1 MAKRAGLRWLI
12 VCLTGVFLIV
22 VMPFSVH
29 ASKQVEMRIIGMFD
43 LTGPYAGLHQIFVKA
58 TNDFVSWAN
67 KEPNYLPPGVKIKYE
82 IYDTGADIGK
92 AVAAWQIATSKKPTP
107 IITMG
112 GSAAHTILGIKPLAK
127 RSRIPC
133 IDGSSARPV
142 MVPPGW
148 AFSMQPCY
156 EGLVA
161 AAAQFLKDNWHANT
175 PYKLIR
181 NRYEKNKDRN
191 PRLAIIGWNNTFGRA
206 FDQKEVRDYVRKIGV
221 DYINP
226 EYISPS
232 PTDTTPQVLRLVD
245 EGVDMIYFGMLAE
258 THAFVLKDASRM
270 GIRKKF
276 QDMAFSADNII
287 QLKNYIPKISQESM
301 MLSSNQ
307 PDMDEWNP
315 VFKDMFIK
323 TGMNDNAALGYSLP
337 QAWFDMYVELIRR
350 AVKKVGAENVNGEL
364 IYEIITSMSNYKP
377 MAYNSNITFTKT
389 KRYAADFASIYQNQN
404 GKIVKVEK
412 SIYIPNLLPGGKDVV
427 K

>member
-1 MAKRAGLRWLI
+1 MVTRTGLRWLI
-12 VCLTGVFLIV
+12 VCLTGVFLIIAA
-22 VMPFSVH
+22 PFSVY
-29 ASKQVEMRIIGMFD
+29 ASNRVEMRIIGMFD

-67 KEPNYLPPGVKIKYE
+67 EEPNYLPPGVKIKYE

-92 AVAAWQIATSKKPTP
+92 AVAAWQIATSKNPTP

-127 RSRIPC
+127 RSKIPC
-133 IDGSSARPV
+133 IDGSSARPI

-148 AFSMQPCY
+148 TFSMQPCY

-161 AAAQFLKDNWHANT
+161 ASAQFLKDNWHANT

-181 NRYEKNKDRN
+181 KRYEKNKDRK
-191 PRLAIIGWNNTFGRA
+191 PRLAIIGWDNTFGRA
-206 FDQKEVRDYVRKIGV
+206 FDQKEVRDYVQKIGV
-221 DYINP
+221 DWVNP

-232 PTDTTPQVLRLVD
+232 PTDTTPQILRLVNAEAD
-245 EGVDMIYFGMLAE
+245 IIYFGMLAE
-258 THAFVLKDASRM
+258 THAFVLKDAARM
-270 GIRKKF
+270 DIRNNF
-276 QDMAFSADNII
+276 QDIGFAADNII
-287 QLKNYIPKISQESM
+287 QLKNYIPQISHESM
-301 MLSSNQ
+301 MLTSNQ

-315 VFKDMFIK
+315 VFKQMFLK

-337 QAWFDMYVELIRR
+337 QAWFDTYVELIRR
-350 AVKKVGAENVNGEL
+350 AVNKVGAENVTGKH
-364 IYEIITSMSNYKP
+364 IYDIVTSMTHYKP
-377 MAYNSNITFTKT
+377 MAYNSNITFTES
-389 KRYAADFASIYQNQN
+389 KRYAADYASIYQNQN

-412 SIYIPNLLPGGKDVV
+412 SIYVPNLLPGGRDVV